1 MSRKVD
7 KGFHLNYWKLSYRRR
22 FVRNL
27 WMLPLLMV
35 ITGMLITRG
44 DSTLTCRIIPIILLV
59 SSVFELIYNYL
70 KWKKTEKS

>member
-27 WMLPLLMV
+27 WMLPLLVV
-35 ITGMLITRG
+35 ITGILITRG

>member
-7 KGFHLNYWKLSYRRR
+7 RGFHLNYWKLSYRRR

-27 WMLPLLMV
+27 WMLPLLIA
-35 ITGMLITRG
+35 ITGILITRG
-44 DSTLTCRIIPIILLV
+44 DSALTCRIISIILLV

-70 KWKKTEKS
+70 KWKKTEKH

>member
-7 KGFHLNYWKLSYRRR
+7 KRFHLNYWKLSYRRR

-44 DSTLTCRIIPIILLV
+44 DSALTCRIISIILLV

>member
-27 WMLPLLMV
+27 WMLPLLIA
-35 ITGMLITRG
+35 ITGILITRG
-44 DSTLTCRIIPIILLV
+44 DSILTCRIIPIILLV

-70 KWKKTEKS
+70 KWKKS

>member
-7 KGFHLNYWKLSYRRR
+7 KWFHLNYLKLSYRRR

-35 ITGMLITRG
+35 IYGILIMRG

-70 KWKKTEKS
+70 KWKKTEKY

>member
-7 KGFHLNYWKLSYRRR
+7 KRFHLNYWKLSYRRR

-27 WMLPLLMV
+27 WILPLLMV
-35 ITGMLITRG
+35 ITGTLITRG

-70 KWKKTEKS
+70 KWKKTEKY

>member
-7 KGFHLNYWKLSYRRR
+7 RGFHLNYWKLSYRRR

-27 WMLPLLMV
+27 WMLPLLIA
-35 ITGMLITRG
+35 ITGILITRG
-44 DSTLTCRIIPIILLV
+44 DSALTCRIISIILLV

>member
-27 WMLPLLMV
+27 WMLPLLMA

>member
-27 WMLPLLMV
+27 WMLPLLMA

-44 DSTLTCRIIPIILLV
+44 DSALTCRIISIILLV

>member
-7 KGFHLNYWKLSYRRR
+7 KWFHLNYWKLSYRRR

-35 ITGMLITRG
+35 IYGILIMRG

-70 KWKKTEKS
+70 KWKKTEKY

>member
-27 WMLPLLMV
+27 WMLPLLMA
-35 ITGMLITRG
+35 ITGMLITRE
-44 DSTLTCRIIPIILLV
+44 DSALTCRIISIILLV